1 MRSYALAGAGFGLTL
16 LIALALLLAQRGPAP
31 TAQGNAAPRP
41 EASREAGSAAEP
53 ASASTATRAPAP
65 GELAPAPGELAA
77 APPESAALPSAAASL
92 DQPLGDAPARDYVL
106 TIEGPAGA
114 HRQELSLTPH
124 AQGLRVSSPGRE
136 PWDLHQDGHGSLT
149 ASNEGETLPAL
160 AAILEQSG
168 ERRVHL
174 PAGGWL
180 EVKQQSEPLPS
191 EAGPAR
197 RVQAKVRGRLASG
210 ERFTGKVLA
219 DLHFDPRDRALVSL
233 RAREDLTFEHRGRER
248 FELSLAPPASAAPAL
263 PKASQEKRVGWAP
276 GLLQPGEAAAAAAFG
291 FAALL
296 SLLLVT
302 LAKALGGGR
311 LLCLVLAAA
320 LVLLPLGR
328 QAEAKSWWQRLDPTG
343 DEIALTIVGV
353 LVTGTA
359 AAVAAVTA
367 PAWVPVAI
375 GAAGVTAIGA
385 YWATRKQPIRQ
396 GEIVER
402 RHELARTYLT
412 YVAVPH
418 TTVINNGKTTTTS
431 TTIVMTP
438 MWIYDDEDFV
448 VKIAGGDDQTRTL
461 YLDAEQYSQTELGQ
475 RYDMDAQGGSDG
487 DENEKR
493 KATSEEQARLDAAKD
508 AGEEEIVLDQQEG
521 ASEALQ
527 RAR

>member
-1 MRSYALAGAGFGLTL
+1 MRSYALAGAGLVAAL
-16 LIALALLLAQRGPAP
+16 LIALTLSLRPQAP
-31 TAQGNAAPRP
+31 QVGQTAPQGGAAAQGSAQDASERAAATG
-41 EASREAGSAAEP
+41 EASSE
-53 ASASTATRAPAP
+53 
-65 GELAPAPGELAA
+65 ELAA
-77 APPESAALPSAAASL
+77 SEDSSASVELPSAAESL
-92 DQPLGDAPARDYVL
+92 NDSLSEATPRDYVL
-106 TIEGPAGA
+106 TIKGPRGE
-114 HRQELSLTPH
+114 HRQDLSLTPH
-124 AQGLRVSSPGRE
+124 ARGLRVSSPGQE
-136 PWDLHQDGHGSLT
+136 PWDLEQDGHGSLT
-149 ASNEGETLPAL
+149 ASNEGQTLPSL

-168 ERRVHL
+168 ERRVSL
-174 PAGGWL
+174 PDGGWL
-180 EVKQQSEPLPS
+180 EVKPQVEPLAS

-233 RAREDLTFEHRGRER
+233 RAREDLNFEHRGRER
-248 FELSLAPPASAAPAL
+248 FELSLAPPAAGAPAL

-276 GLLQPGEAAAAAAFG
+276 PAHPAFGAGEFMTAAAFG

-328 QAEAKSWWQRLDPTG
+328 QAEAKSWWQRLDPTQN
-343 DEIALTIVGV
+343 EIALTIVGV
-353 LVTGTA
+353 LVTGVG

-367 PAWVPVAI
+367 PAWVPVAV

-396 GEIVER
+396 GEVVER
-402 RHELARTYLT
+402 RYEPARTYLT
-412 YVAVPH
+412 YIAVPH
-418 TTVINNGKTTTTS
+418 TTVVSNGKTTTTS

-438 MWIYDDEDFV
+438 MWVHDDEDFV
-448 VKIAGGDDQTRTL
+448 VKIAGGEDQTRTL
-461 YLDAEQYSQTELGQ
+461 YLDAEQYAQTQLGQ
-475 RYDMDAQGGSDG
+475 HYDMDAQGGSAD

-493 KATSEEQARLDAAKD
+493 KATNEEQARLDAAKD
-508 AGEEEIVLDQQEG
+508 EGREEIVLDQREG
-521 ASEALQ
+521 ATEALQ